1 MKLIYIVPSLDNV
14 GPTNVVL
21 ALVKKLSK
29 SNEITIISFRSGML
43 ENKFK
48 EYCNV
53 HITKNILKTFNIV
66 SEKKTIVHSHGFF
79 PDLLNA
85 TFSILRVSNNN
96 FSTIH
101 NFIKLDYTLLK
112 GKYLGSF
119 YTIIHKM
126 ILKLI
131 KYPINCSKSA
141 MEFNNISN
149 YYVYNGVDDH
159 YDLMEKKLDDNK
171 INLVYLGV
179 LNKRKN
185 PHVFLEA
192 FKKRERKNLILYV
205 VGNGDEYSKLKSN
218 YESDNIKFTGKI
230 ENPFPIINKC
240 DFIIS
245 SSLAEGFPL
254 AILEGLSCGLSYI
267 LSNIPPHIEIHELAN
282 HNGFLIEND
291 PSSFDSIFTLLEKYN
306 PYEFKK
312 NCRALYLE
320 KFTTEKMVEAYTNFY
335 ISSLQ

>member
-1 MKLIYIVPSLDNV
+1 MKLVYIVPSLDNV

-21 ALVKKLSK
+21 ALVKQLSNN
-29 SNEITIISFRSGML
+29 NEITIISFRSGIL
-43 ENKFK
+43 ENKFN
-48 EYCNV
+48 EYCNIY
-53 HITKNILKTFNIV
+53 ITKNIFKIFGII
-66 SEKKTIVHSHGFF
+66 SDKKAIVHSHGFF

-85 TFSILRVSNNN
+85 IIRISRISNNN

-101 NFIKLDYTLLK
+101 NFIKLDYILLK

-119 YTIIHKM
+119 YAIIHKI
-126 ILKLI
+126 ILKMI

-141 MEFNNISN
+141 MMFNKISN
-149 YYVYNGVDDH
+149 YYIYNGVDDH
-159 YDLMEKKLDDNK
+159 YDLAKNKPDDNK

-205 VGNGDEYSKLKSN
+205 VGNGEEYSTLKSN
-218 YESDNIKFTGKI
+218 YESDNIRFTGKI
-230 ENPFPIINKC
+230 ENPFSIINKC
-240 DFIIS
+240 DFVIS

-282 HNGFLIEND
+282 HNGFLIENN
-291 PSSFDSIFTLLEKYN
+291 PSCFDDVFTLLEKYN

-312 NCRALYLE
+312 NCRVLYLE
-320 KFTTEKMVEAYTNFY
+320 KFTTEKMVEEYTNLY
-335 ISSLQ
+335 ISSFQ